1 MNGLY
6 SKTIAMKTLVL
17 IFLCLASIETSLGQ
31 MYERTGKNLGLYF
44 SAQPLSYLNTKGT
57 NTATRNFNGSVGVVH
72 MLRPGIYS
80 SVGYTFS
87 KTQTNTSRYP
97 SAFPMQ
103 SANGIDASLLF
114 DKQLLKLVNG
124 RRVHGSCHYLSIGLI
139 IGPEYHYMFGNEQV
153 KNESLGE
160 FAGIIGLSF
169 FHFRKSMSKRV
180 KANTKQF
187 DLFFRNG
194 FTPLFTV
201 NTMDGQ
207 QKYYRQEIGVRV
219 RLIRHQVSN
228 FLE

>member
-1 MNGLY
+1 
-6 SKTIAMKTLVL
+6 MKTLVL

-31 MYERTGKNLGLYF
+31 IYERTGKNLGLYF

-87 KTQTNTSRYP
+87 KTLETSSRNP
-97 SAFPMQ
+97 SVFPMQ
-103 SANGIDASLLF
+103 SAHGIDAALLF

-139 IGPEYHYMFGNEQV
+139 IGPEYHYMFGNNQF
-153 KNESLGE
+153 KNESIGE
-160 FAGIIGLSF
+160 FAGTIGISF
-169 FHFRKSMSKRV
+169 FHFRKSMSKKI

-187 DLFFRNG
+187 DVFFRNG

-201 NTMDGQ
+201 NAMDGQ
-207 QKYYRQEIGVRV
+207 QKFYRQEFGIRV
-219 RLIRHQVSN
+219 RLIRHQVAN